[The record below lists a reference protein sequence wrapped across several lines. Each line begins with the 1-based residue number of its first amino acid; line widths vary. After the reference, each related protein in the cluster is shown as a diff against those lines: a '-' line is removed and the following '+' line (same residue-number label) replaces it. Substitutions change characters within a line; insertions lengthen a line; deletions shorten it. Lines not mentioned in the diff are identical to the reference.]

1 MCYNYIYVTN
11 IIKKSGGSDKMKHIK
26 TINKPDV
33 KKNDQK
39 NGCGKNTQ
47 DSGPSACKIS
57 CTVANHRGEN

>member
-1 MCYNYIYVTN
+1 
-11 IIKKSGGSDKMKHIK
+11 MKHIK

-39 NGCGKNTQ
+39 NGCSKSTQ

-57 CTVANHRGEN
+57 CTVANHKGEN